1 MLVSLV
7 ISTKRSYVFL
17 LYFSHK
23 PQYGM
28 VQWEIDLGIK
38 ERELLLF
45 NVVLDWLFFLL
56 DLVFYIISEFVTFL
70 QLFM

>member
-1 MLVSLV
+1 
-7 ISTKRSYVFL
+7 
-17 LYFSHK
+17 
-23 PQYGM
+23 M